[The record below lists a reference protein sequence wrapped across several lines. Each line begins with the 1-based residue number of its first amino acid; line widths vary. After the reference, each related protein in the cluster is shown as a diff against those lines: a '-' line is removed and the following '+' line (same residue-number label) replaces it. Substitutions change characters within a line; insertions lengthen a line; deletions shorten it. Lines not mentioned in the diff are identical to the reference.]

1 MTEEE
6 FLLNKASESIKAAN
20 IMLREKFP
28 DIAASRG
35 YYAMFYIAEALLL
48 SRNLAFSSHSAII
61 AAYGKEFARS
71 KALDPKFHHY
81 LRTSQ
86 EARLIGD
93 YGIEK
98 KVSPEEA
105 SRIVNWAEEFLIAA
119 ETYLHDKE

>member
-6 FLLNKASESIKAAN
+6 FLLDKAREGVMAAK
-20 IMLREKFP
+20 ILIRENFP

-35 YYAMFYIAEALLL
+35 YYAMFYIAEAFLL
-48 SRNLAFSSHSAII
+48 SRNLAFSSHSAVI
-61 AAYGKEFARS
+61 AAFGKEFARS
-71 KALDPKFHHY
+71 KVLDPKFHHY

-86 EARLIGD
+86 EVRLIGD

-105 SRIVNWAEEFLIAA
+105 SRIIDWAEEFIKAA
-119 ETYLHDKE
+119 ETYFHDKE

>member
-6 FLLNKASESIKAAN
+6 FLLDKAREGIRAAK
-20 IMLREKFP
+20 ILLRENFP

-48 SRNLAFSSHSAII
+48 SRNLAFSSHSAVI
-61 AAYGKEFARS
+61 AAYGKEFARP

-105 SRIVNWAEEFLIAA
+105 SQILDWAEEFLKAA
-119 ETYLHDKE
+119 IVYLNIGK